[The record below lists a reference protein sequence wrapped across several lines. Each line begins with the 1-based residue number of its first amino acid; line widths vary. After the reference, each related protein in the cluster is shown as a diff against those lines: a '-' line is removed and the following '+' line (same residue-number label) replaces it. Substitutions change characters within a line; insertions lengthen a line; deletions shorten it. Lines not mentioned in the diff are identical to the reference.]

1 MASVRILLVED
12 ESIVAMD
19 MERRLS
25 ALGYSVIEHVL
36 SGEDAVAKAEQE
48 KPDLILMDI
57 HLKGNMDGIQ
67 AAERIKSTLGTPVIY
82 ITAYSDETT
91 LARAKVTEPFG
102 YILKPF
108 QEREIYSTIEMA
120 LYKYKIEQEL
130 ITAKEKAEA
139 GSRAKSEFL
148 ANVSHELR
156 TPLNSILGMTQLA
169 LKTNEPEEQ
178 KDYLQI
184 IESSGRN
191 LLTMIDSLLEFSK
204 VEAGK
209 VIINT
214 HDFYLDEVIEN
225 SINKLWTQIQKKN
238 LRVYIEI
245 DETSRFHLHGDSDK
259 VEQVLVNL
267 LSNAVKFTD
276 LGWVHLKVQTE
287 IDEMHKDKIVLTG
300 RIRDTGCGIP
310 ESERQNVF
318 KSFHQVDSTSTR
330 AYDGAGLGLAIV
342 NDTIQ
347 LMGGTIEISS
357 TAGEGSEFTFSLQL
371 EPGVLADR
379 EVLDSPDF
387 SSALPVFYLSSDSF
401 TTEIRRRQFESWGV
415 PLTIPDR
422 SGEYR
427 VSSGS
432 LFVIEDT
439 YTSCHRIGKSLREMG
454 VPATRLLYLV
464 RSSQKNVQE
473 EPAATYLYCPIPRR
487 KLLKHLDHLLMGAGS
502 EEWKDDARTFN
513 LGKLIEPQE
522 ELQPKQRQEQKEAY
536 MLDELQEL
544 LSGLY
549 KVDVENLQSS
559 EYEQLEEHAQ
569 QIRNFAQKVKDQDT
583 SGRLFKLM
591 MACRSQNS
599 AKVQKILQ
607 ELRASN
613 AEAP

>member
-25 ALGYSVIEHVL
+25 TLGYSVIEHVL

-57 HLKGNMDGIQ
+57 HLKGKMDGIQ
-67 AAERIKSTLGTPVIY
+67 AAERIKSSLGTPVIY

-91 LARAKVTEPFG
+91 LSRAKVTEPFG

-169 LKTNEPEEQ
+169 LKTNEPEER
-178 KDYLQI
+178 KEYLQI
-184 IESSGRN
+184 LESSGRN

-209 VIINT
+209 VVIKKY
-214 HDFYLDEVIEN
+214 DFYLDEVIEN

-245 DETSRFHLHGDSDK
+245 DETSRFHLRGDSEK

-276 LGWVHLKVQTE
+276 TGWVHLKVQTE
-287 IDEMHKDKIVLTG
+287 IDEIHNDKIVLAG

-310 ESERQNVF
+310 ESEGQKVF

-330 AYDGAGLGLAIV
+330 AYEGAGLGLAIV
-342 NDTIQ
+342 NDMVK
-347 LMGGTIEISS
+347 LMGGSINFSS
-357 TAGEGSEFTFSLQL
+357 TLGEGSEFTFRLQL
-371 EPGVLADR
+371 QPGDLAER
-379 EVLDSPDF
+379 EVLDDPDF
-387 SSALPVFYLSSDSF
+387 RSAPPVFYLSSNSF
-401 TTEIRRRQFESWGV
+401 ATEIRQRQFESWKV
-415 PLTIPDR
+415 PLIIPNM
-422 SGEYR
+422 SGEYQ

-439 YTSCHRIGKSLREMG
+439 YSSCHRIGQSLKDMG
-454 VPATRLLYLV
+454 VPETRLLYLV

-473 EPAATYLYCPIPRR
+473 EPGGTYLYCPILRR
-487 KLLKHLDHLLMGAGS
+487 KLLKQLAHLLMGAGS
-502 EEWKDDARTFN
+502 EEWKDPVHSLN

-522 ELQPKQRQEQKEAY
+522 EQQQEQKKAY
-536 MLDELQEL
+536 MLGELQDL
-544 LSGLY
+544 LSSLY
-549 KVDVENLQSS
+549 KV
-559 EYEQLEEHAQ
+559 
-569 QIRNFAQKVKDQDT
+569 
-583 SGRLFKLM
+583 
-591 MACRSQNS
+591 
-599 AKVQKILQ
+599 
-607 ELRASN
+607 
-613 AEAP
+613 

>member
-25 ALGYSVIEHVL
+25 ALGYSVVEHVL
-36 SGEDAVAKAEQE
+36 SGEDAVEKAEQE

-57 HLKGNMDGIQ
+57 HLKGKMDGIQ
-67 AAERIKSTLGTPVIY
+67 AAERIKSSLGTPVIY

-130 ITAKEKAEA
+130 IRAKEKAEA

-169 LKTNEPEEQ
+169 LKAHESEEQ
-178 KDYLQI
+178 QEYLHI
-184 IESSGRN
+184 IESSGKS
-191 LLTMIDSLLEFSK
+191 LLTLIDSLLEFSR

-214 HDFYLDEVIEN
+214 HDFYLDELFEN

-245 DETSRFHLHGDSDK
+245 DETSCFHLRGDSDK
-259 VEQVLVNL
+259 VEQVVVNL

-276 LGWVHLKVQTE
+276 TGWVYLKVKTE
-287 IDEMHKDKIVLTG
+287 FDDMDKDKVVLAG
-300 RIRDTGCGIP
+300 RICDTGCGIP
-310 ESERQNVF
+310 ESERLNVF

-330 AYDGAGLGLAIV
+330 AHAGAGLGLAIV
-342 NDTIQ
+342 NDMVR
-347 LMGGTIEISS
+347 LMGGSIDFSS
-357 TAGEGSEFTFSLQL
+357 TLGEGSEFTFRLQL
-371 EPGVLADR
+371 EAGDLVER
-379 EVLDSPDF
+379 ELLDSPDF
-387 SSALPVFYLSSDSF
+387 SSAPPVFYLSSDSF
-401 TTEIRRRQFESWGV
+401 TTEIRRRQFQHWGV
-415 PLTIPDR
+415 AFTIPNK

-432 LFVIEDT
+432 LFVLEDT
-439 YTSCHRIGKSLREMG
+439 FATCDRIGKSLREMG

-464 RSSQKNVQE
+464 RNSQKNMQE
-473 EPAATYLYCPIPRR
+473 DPESSYLYCPILRR
-487 KLLKHLDHLLMGAGS
+487 KLLKQLDHLLTAPAGKG
-502 EEWKDDARTFN
+502 WPDTAHTLN
-513 LGKLIEPQE
+513 LSQLIEFKE
-522 ELQPKQRQEQKEAY
+522 ELQEDSQKEQQEES
-536 MLDELQEL
+536 LVGELQDL
-544 LSGLY
+544 LSDLFS
-549 KVDVENLQSS
+549 VDAENFHSA
-559 EYEQLEEHAQ
+559 EYEQLEEQAQKIREFAQ
-569 QIRNFAQKVKDQDT
+569 QLQDQDT
-583 SGRLFKLM
+583 SGQLFKLM

-599 AKVQKILQ
+599 PRVQKILR
-607 ELRASN
+607 ELRESN
-613 AEAP
+613 AEVS

>member
-19 MERRLS
+19 MERRLG

-36 SGEDAVAKAEQE
+36 SGEDAVAKAIQE

-57 HLKGNMDGIQ
+57 HLKGKMDGIQ
-67 AAERIKSTLGTPVIY
+67 AAEHIKSTLGTPVIY

-91 LARAKVTEPFG
+91 LARAKVTETFG

-120 LYKYKIEQEL
+120 LYKYKMEQEL

-139 GSRAKSEFL
+139 GNRAKSNFL

-178 KDYLQI
+178 KEYLQI
-184 IESSGRN
+184 LESSGRN

-209 VIINT
+209 VVINK

-238 LRVYIEI
+238 LRVYLEI

-276 LGWVHLKVQTE
+276 TGWVHLKVQTE
-287 IDEMHKDKIVLTG
+287 IDEIHQDKIVLSG

-310 ESERQNVF
+310 DSEGQKVF

-330 AYDGAGLGLAIV
+330 AYEGAGLGLAIV

-347 LMGGTIEISS
+347 LMGGTIDFSS
-357 TAGEGSEFTFSLQL
+357 TLGEGSEFTFSMQL
-371 EPGVLADR
+371 EPGNLAYR
-379 EVLDSPDF
+379 EGLDSPDF
-387 SSALPVFYLSSDSF
+387 RSASPVFYLSSNSF
-401 TTEIRRRQFESWGV
+401 ATEIRQRQFESWKV
-415 PLTIPDR
+415 PLIIPNM
-422 SGEYR
+422 SGEYQ

-439 YTSCHRIGKSLREMG
+439 YSSCHRIGQSLLEMG
-454 VPATRLLYLV
+454 IPATRLLYLV
-464 RSSQKNVQE
+464 RSSQKKVQE
-473 EPAATYLYCPIPRR
+473 EPTSTYLYCPIHRS
-487 KLLKHLDHLLMGAGS
+487 KLLKQLDHLLMGSRS
-502 EEWKDDARTFN
+502 EDWKGASHTLN
-513 LGKLIEPQE
+513 LSKLIEPQE
-522 ELQPKQRQEQKEAY
+522 EQQQEQKEAY
-536 MLDELQEL
+536 MVGELQGL
-544 LSGLY
+544 LSGLF
-549 KVDVENLQSS
+549 KVDVENLQST
-559 EYEQLEEHAQ
+559 EYDQLEEKAQ
-569 QIRNFAQKVKDQDT
+569 QIREFAQQIQDQDT

-591 MACRSQNS
+591 MACRSQNN
-599 AKVQKILQ
+599 AKLQKILQ
-607 ELRASN
+607 ELREFN
-613 AEAP
+613 AEVS

>member
-57 HLKGNMDGIQ
+57 HLKGKMDGIQ

-91 LARAKVTEPFG
+91 LSRAKVTEPFG

-139 GSRAKSEFL
+139 GSRAKSDFL

-156 TPLNSILGMTQLA
+156 TPLNSILGMSQLA
-169 LKTNEPEEQ
+169 LNSNEPEER
-178 KDYLQI
+178 KEYLQI
-184 IESSGRN
+184 IESSGRS

-209 VIINT
+209 VAINT
-214 HDFYLDEVIEN
+214 HDFYLDEVVEN

-245 DETSRFHLHGDSDK
+245 DETSCFHLRGDSDK
-259 VEQVLVNL
+259 IEQVLVNL

-276 LGWVHLKVQTE
+276 AGWVYLKVKTE
-287 IDEMHKDKIVLTG
+287 IDDIHKDKIVLAG
-300 RIRDTGCGIP
+300 GIRDTGCGIP
-310 ESERQNVF
+310 ESERQKVF

-330 AYDGAGLGLAIV
+330 AHDGAGLGLAIV
-342 NDTIQ
+342 NDMVQ
-347 LMGGTIEISS
+347 LMGGTIDFSS
-357 TAGEGSEFTFSLQL
+357 TVGEGSEFTFRLQL
-371 EPGVLADR
+371 EPGDLAER

-387 SSALPVFYLSSDSF
+387 RSAPPVFYLSSNSF
-401 TTEIRRRQFESWGV
+401 TTEIRRRQFQRWGV
-415 PLTIPDR
+415 QLTIPDR
-422 SGEYR
+422 SGQYR

-432 LFVIEDT
+432 LFVVEDT
-439 YTSCHRIGKSLREMG
+439 FTSCHRIGKSLREMG
-454 VPATRLLYLV
+454 VPARRLLYIV

-473 EPAATYLYCPIPRR
+473 DPAGTYLYCPILRR
-487 KLLKHLDHLLMGAGS
+487 KLLKQLNHLLMGAAG
-502 EEWKDDARTFN
+502 EEWPDAAHT
-513 LGKLIEPQE
+513 LSLSKLIEPQE
-522 ELQPKQRQEQKEAY
+522 EQQEAY
-536 MLDELQEL
+536 MVGELNDL

-549 KVDVENLQSS
+549 TVDAENLQST
-559 EYEQLEEHAQ
+559 EYEQLEEQAQ
-569 QIRNFAQKVKDQDT
+569 QIREFAQQIQDQDT

-591 MACRSQNS
+591 MACRS
-599 AKVQKILQ
+599 
-607 ELRASN
+607 
-613 AEAP
+613 